1 MPMDERIL
9 ASQSISA
16 QWYCYPNFDNPC
28 CGVYAEYSN
37 WALKWFHD
45 QNNDNF
51 LKKIT
56 KCIQWLKIL

>member
-1 MPMDERIL
+1 ME
-9 ASQSISA
+9 S
-16 QWYCYPNFDNPC
+16 FDNPC
-28 CGVYAEYSN
+28 CGVYAEYST
-37 WALKWFHD
+37 WALKLFHD

>member
-1 MPMDERIL
+1 MG
-9 ASQSISA
+9 
-16 QWYCYPNFDNPC
+16 NFDNPC